1 VEVGELPVV
10 LKLEMVSVVGGSVV
24 ATPLI
29 VVKDAGIVVTAP
41 LAIVTDVG
49 FVVREEMTE
58 IWVVLAGAVTVVGD
72 TTVTRAEL

>member
-1 VEVGELPVV
+1 VEAEDPPVA
-10 LKLEMVSVVGGSVV
+10 LKIEMVTVVAGSVV

-41 LAIVTDVG
+41 LTIVKDVG
-49 FVVREEMTE
+49 FVVREEVTE

-72 TTVTRAEL
+72 TIVTRAEL